1 MTRTIG
7 RRLAVALA
15 CLAVAPGS
23 GFAEDAIATVVHAR
37 TGNGYKREMTKKG
50 TFKPEYYALSNGGRV
65 KGTAA
70 DLTVDKVSFSEVAG
84 IAMRLLS
91 QQNYHY
97 AQREDQAGLL
107 LVIQWGNTIAPNGT
121 NKEMNVNAA
130 SSALTSLLSL
140 QREFKL
146 SSSELA
152 GSGPSVPFASTES
165 AALGYEANYFES
177 MMARLLA
184 DNRMRDEINGYNARL
199 LGYGAEII
207 ESNDIRRWAGGGDR
221 YTDLIA
227 DVEEARY
234 YIIITAYDFKELK
247 KHNKMKQLWITR
259 VSVRAPGN
267 RFDESLVAMMKGAS
281 KYFGQDSGRLIR
293 GEESRGLVEM
303 GDLKFLGEAKDLS
316 PPKDEAAAKAK

>member
-7 RRLAVALA
+7 CRLAVALA

-70 DLTVDKVSFSEVAG
+70 DLTVDKVSFPDVAG

-152 GSGPSVPFASTES
+152 GSGPSVPFASTCS
-165 AALGYEANYFES
+165 PPVS
-177 MMARLLA
+177 RSIVRLP
-184 DNRMRDEINGYNARL
+184 
-199 LGYGAEII
+199 
-207 ESNDIRRWAGGGDR
+207 
-221 YTDLIA
+221 
-227 DVEEARY
+227 V
-234 YIIITAYDFKELK
+234 
-247 KHNKMKQLWITR
+247 R
-259 VSVRAPGN
+259 VSKSTWAVFTPLTVVIEGREVFLLTP
-267 RFDESLVAMMKGAS
+267 
-281 KYFGQDSGRLIR
+281 SGRQPLPR
-293 GEESRGLVEM
+293 G
-303 GDLKFLGEAKDLS
+303 
-316 PPKDEAAAKAK
+316 